1 MVRAV
6 PAVAIQKAVDDVLRV
21 RILEIG
27 GDDGGEFGTYR
38 IAHDKIPEHTIICQP
53 PADW

>member
-1 MVRAV
+1 MRAV
-6 PAVAIQKAVDDVLRV
+6 PAVAIQEAVDDMLPV

-38 IAHDKIPEHTIICQP
+38 IAHDKILE
-53 PADW
+53 